1 MKTNSLPKLYQY
13 NVCPFCWKVKA
24 LLAYKKIPYEP
35 VEVHPLNKKEI
46 KFSKEYRKVP
56 IFIDAD
62 GNQVNDSTPIMKYIE
77 EKYPESPVFSK
88 NAGEREKEEKW
99 LKWADAT
106 LVRALPPLIYRKL
119 GDSLQAFDYITQ
131 QEKFNWFQQRAI
143 KYSGALVMTMV
154 AKKSAKQQGIAD
166 PEAHLKKCLTDWA
179 EAMGPGNYLGGIKPN
194 AADLAAFG
202 ILKSIETL
210 PAFRWVRDNR
220 KVWNW
225 YQRLDQTLSEAA

>member
-1 MKTNSLPKLYQY
+1 MKTTALPKLYQY

-24 LLAYKKIPYEP
+24 LLGYKKIPYEA

-46 KFSKEYRKVP
+46 KFSKDYKKVP
-56 IFIDAD
+56 IFIDAA
-62 GNQVNDSTPIMKYIE
+62 GNQINDSTPIMQYID
-77 EKYPESPVFSK
+77 EKYPELPVFAQGS
-88 NAGEREKEEKW
+88 AEREKEAKW

-106 LVRALPPLIYRKL
+106 LVRALPPLIYRNL

-131 QEKFNWFQQRAI
+131 QEKFNWLQQRTI

-154 AKKSAKQQGIAD
+154 AKKSAKEQGIAD
-166 PEAHLKKCLTDWA
+166 PEAHLKKCLKDWA
-179 EAMGPGNYLGGIKPN
+179 EALGAGSYLGGDKPN

-210 PAFRWVRDNR
+210 PAFRWIQDNR
-220 KVWNW
+220 KVWDW
-225 YQRLDQTLSEAA
+225 YRRVDRAALQAA

>member
-1 MKTNSLPKLYQY
+1 MKTTALPKLYQY

-24 LLAYKKIPYEP
+24 LLGYKKIPYEA

-46 KFSKEYRKVP
+46 KFSKDYKKVP
-56 IFIDAD
+56 IFIDAA
-62 GNQVNDSTPIMKYIE
+62 GNQVNDSTPIMQYID
-77 EKYPESPVFSK
+77 EKYPETPVFAK
-88 NAGEREKEEKW
+88 GGAEREKEAKW

-106 LVRALPPLIYRKL
+106 LVRALPPLIYRNL

-131 QEKFNWFQQRAI
+131 QEKFNWLQQRTI

-154 AKKSAKQQGIAD
+154 AKKSAKEQGIAD
-166 PEAHLKKCLTDWA
+166 PEAHLKKCLKDWA
-179 EAMGPGNYLGGIKPN
+179 EALDSDDFLGGARPN

-210 PAFRWVRDNR
+210 PAFRWIQDNR
-220 KVWNW
+220 KVWDW
-225 YQRLDQTLSEAA
+225 YRRVDRAALQAA